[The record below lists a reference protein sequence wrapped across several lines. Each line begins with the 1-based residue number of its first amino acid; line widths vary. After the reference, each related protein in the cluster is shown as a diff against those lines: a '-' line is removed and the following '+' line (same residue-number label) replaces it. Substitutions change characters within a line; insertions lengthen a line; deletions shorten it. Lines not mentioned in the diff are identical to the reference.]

1 MPSARLHFLDPHK
14 ALEYVGDASGVQ
26 HLLVTLAQSLTQDL
40 PQVQALL
47 AQGDLAGVN
56 RILHQFK
63 GFAPVF
69 CTPALVERVV
79 QVEALSKQPD
89 QLAAVRE
96 AYAALG
102 PQLQALLQ
110 EVQGQLERPREP

>member
-1 MPSARLHFLDPHK
+1 MPPARLQFLDPHR
-14 ALEYVGDASGVQ
+14 AMDYVGDASGVQ
-26 HLLVTLAQSLTQDL
+26 HLLATLAQSLAEDL
-40 PQVQALL
+40 PQLQALL
-47 AQGDLAGVN
+47 AQADLAGAN

-69 CTPALVERVV
+69 CVPALVERVV
-79 QVEALSKQPD
+79 QVEALSKQPE

-96 AYAALG
+96 AYATLG

-110 EVQGQLERPREP
+110 EVQSQLETPQN